1 MNCDESFLSLFK
13 EIRTLNWLGIRPPVA
28 VRVAGELTR
37 ACYSRVVTLRS
48 ALSTY
53 VRIVQQTDRQVLELA
68 REKEFDSDAM
78 EALREVYVRA
88 RYDADADA
96 QSVRQARAALEKLK

>member
-1 MNCDESFLSLFK
+1 MNCDETFLSLFK

-68 REKEFDSDAM
+68 AEYHQAVREL
-78 EALREVYVRA
+78 LRKGVT
-88 RYDADADA
+88 
-96 QSVRQARAALEKLK
+96 EKLTWQYTKLKE